1 MMPLTNYQ
9 SVTDCV
15 QKNVTLCKSASTS
28 VSFSTSLF
36 PSIFSLSLLKEY
48 GVLESIFLK
57 CPGRHAFQTFSFD
70 DEHIKLSSGNVE
82 GNAIMCY
89 LVYADMSV
97 NLTVG
102 GSPMTRTNLPLFG
115 PDMVESTALW
125 DSRTPSRLDMEQQQA
140 DWGPEGE
147 LSQ

>member
-1 MMPLTNYQ
+1 
-9 SVTDCV
+9 
-15 QKNVTLCKSASTS
+15 
-28 VSFSTSLF
+28 
-36 PSIFSLSLLKEY
+36 LKEY
-48 GVLESIFLK
+48 GVLESIVLK
-57 CPGRHAFQTFSFD
+57 CPGHHTFQTFSFD

-82 GNAIMCY
+82 SNAIMSY
-89 LVYADMSV
+89 LVYADMTVS
-97 NLTVG
+97 LTVG
-102 GSPMTRTNLPLFG
+102 GSLMTRTNLPLFG